1 MKLPSKVKI
10 NTYNYVIKEEDNPR
24 FEDGPAWGYCDYVK
38 QEIVVKKNATKERK
52 RNVVL
57 HEIMHAIFESVHA
70 SPSSMR
76 ADEVEEYYV
85 VHGAPILVD
94 VLRDNPA
101 LVKYLTHKD

>member
-1 MKLPSKVKI
+1 
-10 NTYNYVIKEEDNPR
+10 
-24 FEDGPAWGYCDYVK
+24 
-38 QEIVVKKNATKERK
+38 
-52 RNVVL
+52 
-57 HEIMHAIFESVHA
+57 
-70 SPSSMR
+70 MR